1 MVLYTLL
8 LVFFNVGFFFLIFI
22 LTIFVAIREN
32 INRRRDRVKK
42 RLLFSQWKTPEDVVS
57 IVFFFLFV
65 VTKDVRLLGEIAD
78 NSVDPAAIY

>member
-8 LVFFNVGFFFLIFI
+8 LVFFNVRFFFFLIFI

-32 INRRRDRVKK
+32 INRRRNAGKK

-57 IVFFFLFV
+57 IVFFFPFV
-65 VTKDVRLLGEIAD
+65 VTKGVRLLGEIRRTRL
-78 NSVDPAAIY
+78 